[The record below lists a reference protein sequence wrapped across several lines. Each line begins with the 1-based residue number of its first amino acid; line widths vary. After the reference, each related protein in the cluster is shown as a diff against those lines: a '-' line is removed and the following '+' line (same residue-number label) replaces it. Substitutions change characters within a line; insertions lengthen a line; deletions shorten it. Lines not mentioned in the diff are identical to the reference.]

1 MHACMHAYTHKYS
14 HTRRIQACANKAPFM
29 LESLQQPPT
38 SLPGDV
44 LHFLYFST
52 AMNQFVT
59 PGLSPPYTGDADARV
74 PRGTSGFR
82 EQM

>member
-1 MHACMHAYTHKYS
+1 
-14 HTRRIQACANKAPFM
+14 M

-52 AMNQFVT
+52 AMNQFVA
-59 PGLSPPYTGDADARV
+59 PGLSPPYTGDAGALVR
-74 PRGTSGFR
+74 RGTSGCG
-82 EQM
+82 EKM